1 MIEFTNVKLMY
12 VKEFYALYNVNFKV
26 NNGEKVALTGAQD
39 SGKTSLLRI
48 FAKLEKPDSGEI
60 CYNDIPLTDI
70 DYEKDLSVAYV
81 SNTPILLRSS
91 VRKNIEYVLKV
102 RKYPKA
108 ERAQVIDKTL
118 DDFALKSVANE
129 KIKNI
134 SMYQKRL
141 LQFAMLSTRPRIDVL
156 LVDDILVGLS
166 ETESKTIKEI
176 LKTFMNKKGTTTF
189 FACSNESI
197 AKELCDKI
205 VYLKLGAVEKI
216 ESAKLKI

>member
-1 MIEFTNVKLMY
+1 MIEFTNIKLMY

-26 NNGEKVALTGAQD
+26 SNGEKVALVGALD

-48 FAKLEKPDSGEI
+48 FAKLEKPNSGEI
-60 CYNDIPLTDI
+60 CYNDIPLCEI
-70 DYEKDLSVAYV
+70 NYEKDLSVAYV
-81 SNTPILLRSS
+81 SNTPILLKGS

-102 RKYPKA
+102 RKCPKA
-108 ERAQVIDKTL
+108 ERTQIVEKVL
-118 DDFALKSVANE
+118 EDFALKAVESE

-141 LQFAMLSTRPRIDVL
+141 LQFAMLSIRARIDVL
-156 LVDDILVGLS
+156 LVDDILAGLNTA
-166 ETESKTIKEI
+166 EYVTIKEI

-189 FACSNESI
+189 FACSDEII

-205 VYLKLGAVEKI
+205 VYLKLGAVDKI
-216 ESAKLKI
+216 ESAKLKM

>member
-26 NNGEKVALTGAQD
+26 NNGERVALTGALD

-48 FAKLEKPDSGEI
+48 FAKLEKPNSGEI
-60 CYNDIPLTDI
+60 CYNDIPLSDI

-81 SNTPILLRSS
+81 ANTPILLKGT
-91 VRKNIEYVLKV
+91 VRKNIEYVLKI
-102 RKYPKA
+102 RKCPNA
-108 ERAQVIDKTL
+108 DRSQIIDKAL
-118 DDFALKSVANE
+118 DDFALKAVANE

-134 SMYQKRL
+134 SMYHKRL
-141 LQFAMLSTRPRIDVL
+141 LQFAMLSIRPRIDVL
-156 LVDDILVGLS
+156 LVDDILGGLS
-166 ETESKTIKEI
+166 EAEYKNVKEI

-189 FACSNESI
+189 FACSDEVL

-205 VYLKLGAVEKI
+205 VYLKLGAVDKI
-216 ESAKLKI
+216 ESARLKI